1 MDFLKNNL
9 WWMAFVVAVFVY
21 LNFLQPKPCDSPIQ
35 YKIGTIDA
43 GFGLSETK
51 LKSTLVS
58 ASKIWAKPLG
68 KDLFE
73 YNSNGKL
80 TVNLIYDNRQKT
92 TQINS
97 TLKADVEKTNT
108 LAGSVK
114 KEYETLMQDLA
125 INKQAYTDELTNFNA
140 EQTKYSTQVDYWN
153 NQGGAPA
160 DVYNNL
166 TKARDDLIKAQQI
179 LETKRLAINNS
190 ADKINSFIEKYNLL
204 VATANQN
211 IDVINQTAGQEFQ
224 EGTYD
229 PNTNTI
235 NIYEFSTQDKL
246 TRVLAHEL
254 GHALS
259 IDHNTNPTS
268 IMYSLNK
275 SNTLYLSKEDVSSLK
290 VICKIKE

>member
-1 MDFLKNNL
+1 
-9 WWMAFVVAVFVY
+9 MAFMVAAFVY
-21 LNFLQPKPCDSPIQ
+21 FNFLQPKPCDSPIQ

-73 YNSNGKL
+73 YNKNGKL

-92 TQINS
+92 TQINGV
-97 TLKADVEKTNT
+97 LKTDIEKTNA
-108 LAGSVK
+108 LAGSIK

-125 INKQAYTDELTNFNA
+125 MNKQAYADELANFNA
-140 EQTKYSTQVDYWN
+140 EQAKYSTQVDYWN
-153 NQGGAPA
+153 GQGGAPA
-160 DVYNNL
+160 DVYNSL
-166 TKARDDLIKAQQI
+166 SQQRDTLMQTQQI

-190 ADKINSFIEKYNLL
+190 ADKINAFIEKYNLL
-204 VATANQN
+204 VANANQN

-224 EGTYD
+224 EGNYD

-254 GHALS
+254 GHALG
-259 IDHNTNPTS
+259 IDHNLNPLS
-268 IMYSLNK
+268 VMYSLNK
-275 SNTLYLSKEDVSSLK
+275 SNTLYLSKEDIIGLK
-290 VICKIKE
+290 TVCKIKG

>member
-1 MDFLKNNL
+1 MDFIRNNL
-9 WWMAFVVAVFVY
+9 WWMAGLLAISIY
-21 LNFLQPKPCDSPIQ
+21 LNFLQPKPCEHPIQ
-35 YKIGTIDA
+35 YKIGKVDA

-51 LKSTLVS
+51 LKSTLVT

-68 KDLFE
+68 KNLFE
-73 YNSNGKL
+73 YNPNGKL
-80 TVNLIYDNRQKT
+80 TINLIYDNRQKT

-97 TLKADVEKTNT
+97 VLKADVEKTNA
-108 LAGSVK
+108 LAGSIK

-125 INKQAYTDELTNFNA
+125 VNKQAYADELANFNA

-153 NQGGAPA
+153 AHGGAPA
-160 DVYNNL
+160 DIYNNL
-166 TKARDDLIKAQQI
+166 TQARDDLVRAQQS

-190 ADKINSFIEKYNLL
+190 ADKINAFIEKYNLL

-224 EGTYD
+224 EGNYD

-254 GHALS
+254 GHALG
-259 IDHNTNPTS
+259 IDHNSNPLS
-268 IMYSLNK
+268 VMYSLNK
-275 SNTLYLSKEDVSSLK
+275 SNTLYLSKEDVAGLK
-290 VICKIKE
+290 TVCKIKG